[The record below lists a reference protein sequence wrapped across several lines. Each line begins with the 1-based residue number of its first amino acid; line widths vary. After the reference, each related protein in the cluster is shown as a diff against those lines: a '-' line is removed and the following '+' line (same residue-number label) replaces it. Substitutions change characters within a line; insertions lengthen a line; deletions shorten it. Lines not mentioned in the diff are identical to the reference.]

1 MIQNQ
6 RKAFSM
12 LTSIFVIVLMA
23 TVAILVMSMAG
34 KIIKETTAQYQKEQA
49 ALLAKSYTEYAIL
62 AVMSNDRNATGN
74 DCIENIDGFIGDNIA
89 SVDNGEG
96 YSINTRIAYISD
108 NDATNGSSVSTCDAT
123 RILDSSG
130 IATPESALNIIV
142 DVYVRYR
149 DADNPNIVTAPNTV
163 PWVTYHRRT
172 LQKI

>member
-1 MIQNQ
+1 MRTQ

-12 LTSIFVIVLMA
+12 ITALFVIVLMA
-23 TVAILVMSMAG
+23 TVAMLVMNLSG

-49 ALLAKSYTEYAIL
+49 VLLAKSYTEYAIMS
-62 AVMSNDRNATGN
+62 VMSNDRNATGN
-74 DCIENIDGFIGDNIA
+74 DCIENIDGFIGDSDTDVN
-89 SVDNGEG
+89 EG
-96 YSINTRIAYISD
+96 KGYLINTRIAYISD
-108 NDATNGSSVSTCDAT
+108 NDTTNGSSVSTCAAT

-149 DADNPNIVTAPNTV
+149 DPDHPNIATAPNTV
-163 PWVTYHRRT
+163 RWITYHRRT